1 MLRSSLLSTRT
12 CTWTT
17 GGTPAV
23 GSLWGLFML
32 PVCRSEIPSM
42 LFMLRECEIRSLVE
56 QAFFPF
62 GYLASPAS
70 YSLSDNSLFPFP
82 HFLLALP
89 AFHSPQYRACVD
101 PIWHLT
107 TTSLKDFL
115 YLLNPAAWCIKTTKN
130 SGQKHPLE
138 ISSSTTCPSR
148 VHVIP
153 HPTFMVLKSTVRSL
167 SGPGSF
173 TIPLHLP
180 SSVKRKSFSLLV
192 SLQNST

>member
-42 LFMLRECEIRSLVE
+42 LFMLKECEICSLVE

-62 GYLASPAS
+62 GYLASLAS

-82 HFLLALP
+82 HFLLPFILP
-89 AFHSPQYRACVD
+89 STACVD

-115 YLLNPAAWCIKTTKN
+115 YLLNPAAWCIKTIKN

-148 VHVIP
+148 VHIIP

-167 SGPGSF
+167 SGSGSF

-180 SSVKRKSFSLLV
+180 S
-192 SLQNST
+192 